1 MVDEKAWKSSER
13 FLFPLAIFDEFL
25 SLFFLCC
32 SPICCGKSHLPFLT
46 AKKLWLIDST
56 SHPLRRTSIF
66 LMKLWPRFL
75 KKKKQFS
82 ALKCELTSCAYMQMK
97 MWVNWQRFTTIK
109 IILSRLVQFI
119 NVTWLWH
126 LHWCYPF
133 TINHF
138 KWKSFWPLNY
148 M

>member
-13 FLFPLAIFDEFL
+13 FLFLLAIFDEFL

-32 SPICCGKSHLPFLT
+32 SPICCGESHLPFLT

-66 LMKLWPRFL
+66 LMKLWPRFF
-75 KKKKQFS
+75 KKKNNLVHSSVSWLHVHMCKWG
-82 ALKCELTSCAYMQMK
+82 CA
-97 MWVNWQRFTTIK
+97 VNWQRFTTIK

-126 LHWCYPF
+126 LQRCYPS
-133 TINHF
+133 TINQL